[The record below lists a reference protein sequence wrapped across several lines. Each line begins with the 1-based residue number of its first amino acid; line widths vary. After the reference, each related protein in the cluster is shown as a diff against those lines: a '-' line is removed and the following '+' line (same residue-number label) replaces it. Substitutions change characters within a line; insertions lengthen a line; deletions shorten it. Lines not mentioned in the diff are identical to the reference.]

1 MKCLTIF
8 PCDILM
14 VFHMPCPTNLYNLR
28 TLKPPSKLDNT
39 DNSSFIINS
48 SSASLTGRFRD
59 NNPVYAII
67 IKLNVWFIPSIATR
81 KNGAVCIF
89 GVLIRYD
96 IRRTIAVNAAWL
108 YNNFAVHQLRCW
120 LYSNFLLVAV
130 QYRRERCW
138 AVYQLCC
145 YLYGRFIPYYW
156 LYSLEENAD

>member
-1 MKCLTIF
+1 MI
-8 PCDILM
+8 
-14 VFHMPCPTNLYNLR
+14 H
-28 TLKPPSKLDNT
+28 
-39 DNSSFIINS
+39 
-48 SSASLTGRFRD
+48 
-59 NNPVYAII
+59 
-67 IKLNVWFIPSIATR
+67 SIDCHKKKWPFAF
-81 KNGAVCIF
+81 F

-96 IRRTIAVNAAWL
+96 IRRTIEENAAWL

>member
-1 MKCLTIF
+1 MWNVWLFFLVTFC
-8 PCDILM
+8 ILM

-81 KNGAVCIF
+81 KNGRLHF
-89 GVLIRYD
+89 LEFWYD
-96 IRRTIAVNAAWL
+96 MI
-108 YNNFAVHQLRCW
+108 
-120 LYSNFLLVAV
+120 SDGPSKKMLLVCTTTLLYINSAV
-130 QYRRERCW
+130 GCT
-138 AVYQLCC
+138 VI
-145 YLYGRFIPYYW
+145 F
-156 LYSLEENAD
+156 YS